1 MERKDYI
8 MNALKK
14 YGINTPEELDKQK
27 IKPLNISLMVA
38 KPAAEEAKDKSVV

>member
-27 IKPLNISLMVA
+27 IKPLNISLIV
-38 KPAAEEAKDKSVV
+38 KPQII